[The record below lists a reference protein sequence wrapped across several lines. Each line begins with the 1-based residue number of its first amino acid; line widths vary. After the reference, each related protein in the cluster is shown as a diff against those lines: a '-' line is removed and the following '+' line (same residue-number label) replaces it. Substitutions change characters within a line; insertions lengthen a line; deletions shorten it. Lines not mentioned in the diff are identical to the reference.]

1 MRSYR
6 DIRYRFGPLE
16 RRGLIGTLR
25 PGQLLVL
32 GSTVLL
38 TILLVETLRNGAGLA
53 LGAMFLSCGGLASFV
68 PFGGRTMSEWV
79 PVVATFASRKLR
91 GRDHWRSGAAEAGTR
106 FLGGDIPVRPPDP
119 IGRVELLSFPFRGVE
134 LGVLADRSNGTFTA
148 VLQARARSFVLLDPE
163 DKAQR
168 LAGWAGVIAGLARE
182 GSPISRLQ
190 WLERTVP
197 DDRNALNRYLRDAL
211 DPEIGLDALPLQSY
225 LRLKQAGGKDTG
237 ACMVLARELDT
248 MARRLEQAEVEVLH
262 ALGPRRL
269 AATIRLAYDPHA
281 RTNLARLASNDPSR
295 EDGVSA
301 RNAWPQRTQTHWS
314 YYRTNDVVHA
324 TYWIAEWPR
333 IEVGPDFMA
342 PLLVQTRCMR
352 TVSVTM
358 EPVPPLKAMRAVGF
372 AKTADVADEELRQKL
387 GFLGTAKRRNQADAV
402 ARREQELADGHA
414 DVRFSGYITVTADD
428 TDELSASCG
437 EVEHAAGQCRLE
449 IQRCDGEQEV
459 AFTYVLT
466 LDQQRRITAAPIAAK
481 VDVGLDSSCLRVTF
495 ASGRSVI
502 TTPEHPFLMPDGW
515 RRADQLAVEETAA
528 VPARIPFPE
537 KPVRILDEEVDFLA
551 IILAEGCYVRSQSGG
566 VRFSS
571 ADPEIIARMRRAG
584 ERLGF
589 SVRHLSRYD
598 WNLTGH
604 AKFTGP
610 QDGTCA
616 CGCGAPTPI
625 ATRTRNGNVKGQPRQ
640 YADGHSSRRGA
651 AATVL
656 RRFGVPRALSREKV
670 LPEVI
675 YRLPPDQ
682 LARFIG
688 VFWMCD
694 GTVGQAGVSATLT
707 SERLVRQLQ
716 HLVLRFGIQSKV
728 RPHRSTLNGRPFPAW
743 QLRVYSQSDQTFL
756 SEILLWG
763 TKRARLAALCAG
775 RTRGVQAGVGA
786 TSLPPAVRARLDAAA
801 RLFGGRAD
809 TAGFQQV
816 AERLGASY
824 RFQFSHIANFETGRI
839 NRPGFRAFCEVFG
852 LMDEYG
858 LLLDSD
864 IFWDRIVSIEDVY

>member
-1 MRSYR
+1 MRSYS

-32 GSTVLL
+32 GATVLL

-53 LGAMFLSCGGLASFV
+53 LGALFLSSGGLASFA
-68 PFGGRTMSEWV
+68 PFGGRTLNEWV

-119 IGRVELLSFPFRGVE
+119 IGRVELLAFPFRGVE

-148 VLQARARSFVLLDPE
+148 VIQARARSFVLLDPE

-168 LAGWAGVIAGLARE
+168 LAGWANVIAGLARE

-225 LRLKQAGGKDTG
+225 LRLTQAAGPVTEQHELYIALQLNAGKAARAIKQAGGKDTG

-301 RNAWPQRTQTHWS
+301 RNAWPQRTRTHWS
-314 YYRTNDVVHA
+314 YYRTNDVVHS

-333 IEVGPDFMA
+333 IEVGPDFLA

-387 GFLGTAKRRNQADAV
+387 GFIGTAKRRNQAEAV

-428 TDELSASCG
+428 TDELSAACG
-437 EVEHAAGQCRLE
+437 EIEHAAGQCRLE
-449 IQRCDGEQEV
+449 IQRCDGEQDV
-459 AFTYVLT
+459 SFTFGALPMC
-466 LDQQRRITAAPIAAK
+466 R
-481 VDVGLDSSCLRVTF
+481 GL
-495 ASGRSVI
+495 
-502 TTPEHPFLMPDGW
+502 
-515 RRADQLAVEETAA
+515 
-528 VPARIPFPE
+528 
-537 KPVRILDEEVDFLA
+537 K
-551 IILAEGCYVRSQSGG
+551 
-566 VRFSS
+566 
-571 ADPEIIARMRRAG
+571 
-584 ERLGF
+584 
-589 SVRHLSRYD
+589 
-598 WNLTGH
+598 
-604 AKFTGP
+604 
-610 QDGTCA
+610 
-616 CGCGAPTPI
+616 
-625 ATRTRNGNVKGQPRQ
+625 
-640 YADGHSSRRGA
+640 
-651 AATVL
+651 
-656 RRFGVPRALSREKV
+656 
-670 LPEVI
+670 
-675 YRLPPDQ
+675 
-682 LARFIG
+682 
-688 VFWMCD
+688 
-694 GTVGQAGVSATLT
+694 
-707 SERLVRQLQ
+707 
-716 HLVLRFGIQSKV
+716 
-728 RPHRSTLNGRPFPAW
+728 
-743 QLRVYSQSDQTFL
+743 
-756 SEILLWG
+756 
-763 TKRARLAALCAG
+763 
-775 RTRGVQAGVGA
+775 
-786 TSLPPAVRARLDAAA
+786 
-801 RLFGGRAD
+801 
-809 TAGFQQV
+809 
-816 AERLGASY
+816 
-824 RFQFSHIANFETGRI
+824 
-839 NRPGFRAFCEVFG
+839 
-852 LMDEYG
+852 
-858 LLLDSD
+858 
-864 IFWDRIVSIEDVY
+864 